1 MYKKLIFRNA
11 RKSAGDYLI
20 YLVTMTICVT
30 MFYAFLSVSSRFY
43 HPDIGLSYDFT
54 LLSDGMKIAV
64 LSITLLLLFLIR
76 YVNSYMLRCKKKEF
90 ALQAIMGMEQK
101 TISWIFFGETFLMG
115 IISILC
121 GIFLG
126 VFCSQFITARIMD
139 SYGKPYKITWTL
151 FPDTVLLT
159 ICFFVLSLLF
169 VGMFNIR
176 TIRKIKL
183 IDMLNADKENEP
195 SIKKSRWMPCIC
207 LLFLCFILWELAT
220 GIQKVYFYYDSR
232 FVLPVKL
239 MFMTNILFPALTV
252 LGAILWCV
260 RRKKKIQQLV
270 FSLMI
275 FSLLNTFAAASVPV
289 MAEIVENRYYLPW
302 GIGTINQYMMFMS
315 GNLLFFLCAVIY
327 LFSYFLAARKE
338 KSPEIRYKKENL
350 FFFGQMISRLSTTY
364 KTMTLISITLTVAIC
379 FFVAAP
385 ILVGWASGYLDSR
398 SMYDI
403 QISSSYND
411 MMDEKIPSDNYEP
424 VTDFMEEH
432 GISTE
437 YDCTLSLYLPEK
449 SQYHNRTK
457 HDFPAVAVSLS
468 DYNRIREMLG
478 YTPVTLKENEFTTQ
492 WTVIAGEEERNA
504 FLKSNRKVTTDAGT
518 LTAAE
523 KPYYTDSMGE
533 SLFNSYTDVTFVFPD
548 KICEKLFSVKR
559 NRYIQTEEPLSYA
572 DAKALEQLFTE
583 QYPEES
589 EEGMSYYIRMSTLQI
604 NSTKASN
611 FVLETSMI
619 YGAIVLM
626 VICLTILALQQL
638 LDASHYSY
646 RFSVLR
652 KIGVEEKSI
661 RKLMIK
667 QLGVWFGLPIC
678 TAVFVSVAFLAYFIK
693 SISAEISA
701 YIGYEILSKQIF
713 TTGGILL
720 LLLICYFISTWILFS
735 RSVER

>member
-115 IISILC
+115 IVSIIC

-126 VFCSQFITARIMD
+126 VFCSQFITARIMA
-139 SYGKPYKITWTL
+139 SYGKPYEITWTL

-183 IDMLNADKENEP
+183 IDMLNADRENEP
-195 SIKKSRWMPCIC
+195 SIKKSRWTPCIC

-220 GIQKVYFYYDSR
+220 GIQKIYFYYDSR

-239 MFMTNILFPALTV
+239 MFAGNILFPALTV
-252 LGAILWCV
+252 LGAIIWFMS
-260 RRKKKIQQLV
+260 RKKNFQKLV
-270 FSLMI
+270 SSLMF
-275 FSLLNTFAAASVPV
+275 FSLLNTLSAASVPV
-289 MAEIVENRYYLPW
+289 MAKIVENRYYLPW
-302 GIGTINQYMMFMS
+302 GRGTINQYMMFMA
-315 GNLLFFLCAVIY
+315 GNLLFFICAVIY
-327 LFSYFLAARKE
+327 LSSYFLAARKE
-338 KSPEIRYKKENL
+338 KAPEIRYKKENL

-364 KTMTLISITLTVAIC
+364 KTMTLISITLTAAIC
-379 FFVAAP
+379 LFIAAP

-403 QISSSYND
+403 QIVSSYND
-411 MMDEKIPSDNYEP
+411 MMDEKIPLDHYEP
-424 VTDFMEEH
+424 VTDFLEEH

-449 SQYHNRTK
+449 ASTTTVQSMTFRLS
-457 HDFPAVAVSLS
+457 PSLS
-468 DYNRIREMLG
+468 
-478 YTPVTLKENEFTTQ
+478 
-492 WTVIAGEEERNA
+492 A
-504 FLKSNRKVTTDAGT
+504 
-518 LTAAE
+518 
-523 KPYYTDSMGE
+523 
-533 SLFNSYTDVTFVFPD
+533 
-548 KICEKLFSVKR
+548 
-559 NRYIQTEEPLSYA
+559 
-572 DAKALEQLFTE
+572 
-583 QYPEES
+583 
-589 EEGMSYYIRMSTLQI
+589 
-604 NSTKASN
+604 
-611 FVLETSMI
+611 
-619 YGAIVLM
+619 
-626 VICLTILALQQL
+626 TI
-638 LDASHYSY
+638 
-646 RFSVLR
+646 
-652 KIGVEEKSI
+652 
-661 RKLMIK
+661 
-667 QLGVWFGLPIC
+667 
-678 TAVFVSVAFLAYFIK
+678 T
-693 SISAEISA
+693 IS
-701 YIGYEILSKQIF
+701 GKCWDMR
-713 TTGGILL
+713 LL
-720 LLLICYFISTWILFS
+720 L
-735 RSVER
+735 

>member
-54 LLSDGMKIAV
+54 FLSSSMKIAV

-139 SYGKPYKITWTL
+139 SYGKSYKLTWTL

-183 IDMLNADKENEP
+183 IDMLNADRENEP

-207 LLFLCFILWELAT
+207 LLFLCLILWELET
-220 GIQKVYFYYDSR
+220 GIQKVHFYYDSR

-239 MFMTNILFPALTV
+239 MFAANILFPALTV
-252 LGAILWCV
+252 LGTVLWCV
-260 RRKKKIQQLV
+260 RRKKKIQTLV

-275 FSLLNTFAAASVPV
+275 FSLLNTLSAASVPV

-302 GIGTINQYMMFMS
+302 GIGIINQYRMFMS
-315 GNLLFFLCAVIY
+315 GNLLFFLCAMIY

-350 FFFGQMISRLSTTY
+350 FFFGQVISRLSTTY

-379 FFVAAP
+379 FFITAP

-411 MMDEKIPSDNYEP
+411 MMDEKIPSDNYEL
-424 VTDFMEEH
+424 VTDFLKEH
-432 GISTE
+432 KIPTE
-437 YDCTLSLYLPEK
+437 YDCTISLYLPEK
-449 SQYHNRTK
+449 SQYHNRRK
-457 HDFPAVAVSLS
+457 HDFPVVAISLS
-468 DYNRIREMLG
+468 DYNYIRKMLG
-478 YTPVTLKENEFTTQ
+478 YTPVTLKENEFTT
-492 WTVIAGEEERNA
+492 
-504 FLKSNRKVTTDAGT
+504 
-518 LTAAE
+518 
-523 KPYYTDSMGE
+523 
-533 SLFNSYTDVTFVFPD
+533 
-548 KICEKLFSVKR
+548 
-559 NRYIQTEEPLSYA
+559 
-572 DAKALEQLFTE
+572 
-583 QYPEES
+583 
-589 EEGMSYYIRMSTLQI
+589 
-604 NSTKASN
+604 
-611 FVLETSMI
+611 
-619 YGAIVLM
+619 
-626 VICLTILALQQL
+626 
-638 LDASHYSY
+638 
-646 RFSVLR
+646 
-652 KIGVEEKSI
+652 
-661 RKLMIK
+661 
-667 QLGVWFGLPIC
+667 
-678 TAVFVSVAFLAYFIK
+678 
-693 SISAEISA
+693 
-701 YIGYEILSKQIF
+701 
-713 TTGGILL
+713 
-720 LLLICYFISTWILFS
+720 
-735 RSVER
+735 